1 MWLPCVVAIVLVL
14 VFGDCVGE
22 CDSGCDCESDWHPDC
37 SGYYG
42 MCVLKALRLGLWM
55 IGRPCDSARPR
66 ECVCCV
72 SLHMKFDR
80 GWIANFMQVVLLYG
94 VLQQRLRVV
103 VHVNV
108 RALARVLVRVFWN
121 KHRRVHWSWR
131 LHMCLRM
138 CFYT

>member
-55 IGRPCDSARPR
+55 IGRS
-66 ECVCCV
+66 
-72 SLHMKFDR
+72 
-80 GWIANFMQVVLLYG
+80 
-94 VLQQRLRVV
+94 RLA
-103 VHVNV
+103 V
-108 RALARVLVRVFWN
+108 RFGASVRV
-121 KHRRVHWSWR
+121 
-131 LHMCLRM
+131 CLL
-138 CFYT
+138 C